1 MIIIRT
7 KQGDIFL
14 NDKEMMDVTHNRE
27 LHTATIDNGKGVGTL
42 RRRYPIEHVE
52 NVVYINDQTAQK
64 WEDNG
69 SELEFL
75 RKKMDALKLELRCY
89 KEICNDVEERLL
101 KLARDCVQWEYNY
114 HNDMPDGIA
123 ELMRKRGEEE
133 KAYLEEIRTWEY
145 PREWM
150 RDHQKPE
157 DIEADEVARLNITI
171 ETQATEIRELKAEI
185 KRLENNEADHICR
198 YHLTLS
204 SANDPDAAPPRRPWW
219 RRWMNFR

>member
-14 NDKEMMDVTHNRE
+14 NDKEMVKVTHNRE
-27 LHTATIDNGKGVGTL
+27 LHTAEINDGKAAGTL
-42 RRRYPIEHVE
+42 YHKPPIEHVE
-52 NVVYINDQTAQK
+52 NVVYINDQTGNEWK
-64 WEDNG
+64 DNG

-145 PREWM
+145 TREWM

-157 DIEADEVARLNITI
+157 DIEADEVARLNTTI
-171 ETQATEIRELKAEI
+171 ETQAATIRELKTENE
-185 KRLENNEADHICR
+185 RLELNERIRQSTA
-198 YHLTLS
+198 TP
-204 SANDPDAAPPRRPWW
+204 ATKMGNTPPRRPWW
-219 RRWMNFR
+219 RRWLNI